1 MSTPSVRQRTWLP
14 LVVVGVGVLTLAVL
28 FAGALSSFR
37 DAIFGAD
44 APPAPGDTTLLE
56 IRKTAEL
63 RAATG
68 SYSVPV
74 YYGYDKDKG
83 LLSKIVPD
91 VIDENSGVAIYQGSI
106 DALIDLKSLQDKNIK
121 TDKDAGNLTITVP
134 PPALTTPKIDL
145 DTSRIVAQQRGIG
158 TRVGEFFAS
167 APLEQRQ
174 ALDRAAVAALQQA
187 AAESG
192 LQATARA
199 NGRDFLTALGHQM
212 GYATVTIVYA
222 DEPGALQ

>member
-1 MSTPSVRQRTWLP
+1 MSTPTVRQRTWLP
-14 LVVVGVGVLTLAVL
+14 LVVVAVGVLTLAVL

-37 DAIFGAD
+37 DALFGED

-83 LLSKIVPD
+83 ILSEIVPD
-91 VIDENSGVAIYQGSI
+91 VIDANSGVAIYQGSI
-106 DALIDLKSLQDKNIK
+106 DALIDLKSLQDNNIK
-121 TDKDAGNLTITVP
+121 ADKEAGTLRITVP
-134 PPALTTPKIDL
+134 APALTTPKVDL
-145 DTSRIVAQQRGIG
+145 GKSRIVAQQRGIG
-158 TRVGEFFAS
+158 TRVGEFFDD

-174 ALDRAAVAALQQA
+174 ALDQAAVAALQQA
-187 AAESG
+187 AGESG
-192 LQATARA
+192 LQATARE

-212 GYATVTIVYA
+212 GFTTVTVTYA